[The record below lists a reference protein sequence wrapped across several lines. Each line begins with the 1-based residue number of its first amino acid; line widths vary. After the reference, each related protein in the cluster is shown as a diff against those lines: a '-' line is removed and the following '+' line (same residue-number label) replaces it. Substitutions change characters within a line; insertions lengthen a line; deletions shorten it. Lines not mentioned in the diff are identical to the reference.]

1 MTLEEFMKAI
11 PPWVWVLIIGGLGMI
26 KIPVIQINIWSIV
39 GKAINGEVLQKV
51 KELNDSFE
59 RHISLEEEEKIRDAR
74 ARILRFNDE
83 VLLNRKHSK
92 EHFEEI
98 LQDIDM
104 YEKYCND
111 HPNYKNNKAVFAI
124 DTIKEV
130 YKKCLKDKDFLVYEP
145 KKQEIEGEEKW

>member
-145 KKQEIEGEEKW
+145 KKQEIEGEEK

>member
-1 MTLEEFMKAI
+1 MTLEEFINVI

-51 KELNDSFE
+51 KELSDNFDK
-59 RHISLEEEEKIRDAR
+59 HISLAEEEKIRDAR

-104 YEKYCND
+104 YEKYCSA

-145 KKQEIEGEEKW
+145 KKQEIEGEEK

>member
-1 MTLEEFMKAI
+1 MTLEELIKAI

-59 RHISLEEEEKIRDAR
+59 KHISLEEEEKIRDAR

-145 KKQEIEGEEKW
+145 KKQEIEGEEK

>member
-1 MTLEEFMKAI
+1 MTLEEITKAI

-26 KIPVIQINIWSIV
+26 KIPVIQINIWSII

-51 KELNDSFE
+51 KELSDNFDK
-59 RHISLEEEEKIRDAR
+59 HISLAEEEKIRDAR

-145 KKQEIEGEEKW
+145 KKQEIEGEEK

>member
-1 MTLEEFMKAI
+1 MTLEEITKAI
-11 PPWVWVLIIGGLGMI
+11 PPWVWVLIISGLGMI
-26 KIPVIQINIWSIV
+26 KIPVIQINIWSII

-51 KELNDSFE
+51 KELSDNFE
-59 RHISLEEEEKIRDAR
+59 RHISLAEEEKIRDAR

-104 YEKYCND
+104 YEKYCST

-145 KKQEIEGEEKW
+145 RKQEIEGEKE

>member
-59 RHISLEEEEKIRDAR
+59 KHISLEEEEKIRDAR

-145 KKQEIEGEEKW
+145 KKQEIEGEEK

>member
-1 MTLEEFMKAI
+1 MTLEEITKAI

-26 KIPVIQINIWSIV
+26 KIPVIQINIWSII

-59 RHISLEEEEKIRDAR
+59 RHISLAEEEKIRDAR

-145 KKQEIEGEEKW
+145 KKQEIEGEEK

>member
-1 MTLEEFMKAI
+1 MTLEEFTKAI

-26 KIPVIQINIWSIV
+26 KIPVIQINIWSII

-51 KELNDSFE
+51 KELSDNFE
-59 RHISLEEEEKIRDAR
+59 RHISLAEEEKIRDAR

-145 KKQEIEGEEKW
+145 RKQEIEGEEK

>member
-1 MTLEEFMKAI
+1 MTLEEITKAI

-26 KIPVIQINIWSIV
+26 KIPVIQINIWSII

-51 KELNDSFE
+51 KELSDNFE

-104 YEKYCND
+104 YEKYCNT

-145 KKQEIEGEEKW
+145 KTQGIEGEKK

>member
-1 MTLEEFMKAI
+1 MTLEELIKAI
-11 PPWVWVLIIGGLGMI
+11 PPWIWVLIIGGLGMI

-59 RHISLEEEEKIRDAR
+59 KHISLEEEEKIRDAR

-145 KKQEIEGEEKW
+145 KKQEIEGEEK

>member
-1 MTLEEFMKAI
+1 MTLEEITKAI

-26 KIPVIQINIWSIV
+26 KIPVIQINIWSII

-51 KELNDSFE
+51 KELSDNFDK
-59 RHISLEEEEKIRDAR
+59 HISLAEEEKIRDAR

-104 YEKYCND
+104 YEKYCST

-145 KKQEIEGEEKW
+145 KKQEIEGEEK

>member
-1 MTLEEFMKAI
+1 MTLEEITKAI

-51 KELNDSFE
+51 KELSDSFE
-59 RHISLEEEEKIRDAR
+59 KHISLAEEEKIRDAR

-145 KKQEIEGEEKW
+145 KKQEIEGEEK

>member
-26 KIPVIQINIWSIV
+26 KIPVIQINIWSII

-51 KELNDSFE
+51 KELSDNFE
-59 RHISLEEEEKIRDAR
+59 RHISLAEEEKIRDAR

-145 KKQEIEGEEKW
+145 RKQEIEGEKE

>member
-1 MTLEEFMKAI
+1 MTLEEITKAI

-26 KIPVIQINIWSIV
+26 KIPVIQINIWSII

-51 KELNDSFE
+51 KELSDNFE
-59 RHISLEEEEKIRDAR
+59 RHISLAEEEKIRDAR

-145 KKQEIEGEEKW
+145 KKQEIEGEEK

>member
-26 KIPVIQINIWSIV
+26 KIPVIQINIWSII

-51 KELNDSFE
+51 KELSDSFE
-59 RHISLEEEEKIRDAR
+59 KHISLAEEEKIRDAR

-145 KKQEIEGEEKW
+145 RKQEIEGEEK